1 LILAGAVSRHVIA
14 CFEKFLRKSNLD
26 LLLRQMSNS
35 MIDADGAGAAA
46 ASELGPFFFAGCP
59 LIGGEILLFSGDAT

>member
-1 LILAGAVSRHVIA
+1 
-14 CFEKFLRKSNLD
+14 
-26 LLLRQMSNS
+26 
-35 MIDADGAGAAA
+35 MIEADGACAAA